1 MLLSKMAF
9 KPSTYPYKIDKEPH
23 FLESSALC
31 MQYFIIVV
39 SMFPEDLNYLNFM
52 LTKLWRDSR

>member
-1 MLLSKMAF
+1 MVF